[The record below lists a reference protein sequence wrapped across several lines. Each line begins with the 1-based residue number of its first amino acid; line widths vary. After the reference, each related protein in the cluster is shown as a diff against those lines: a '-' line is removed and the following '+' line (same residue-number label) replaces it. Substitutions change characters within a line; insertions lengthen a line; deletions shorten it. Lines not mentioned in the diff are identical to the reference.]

1 MPEGWRLVRLGDV
14 AEINPRRPPLSVPA
28 ETPVTFLP
36 MAAIAES
43 SQGIVARESRP
54 YSEVSTGYTY
64 FEENDF
70 LFSKIT
76 PCLQNGKHTLATGLR
91 GGFGFGTTEF
101 HVVRT
106 SSILTAPFMF
116 RALTQAHIID
126 RCSKSFTGTA
136 GQQRVQPETLKDLPI
151 LLPPLPEQRAIAAV
165 LDSIDDAIERTE
177 AVIAATER
185 LRDSLLHQLLT
196 RGVPGWHTE
205 WKDVPGLGTIP
216 ADWEVVKLGGV
227 AEVKGGKRLPK
238 GSSYADRNTGLPY
251 IRVVDFHD
259 RTVDT
264 DAIQYLSP
272 EIHKVISNYTISSKD
287 VYISIAGTIGLVGTV
302 PTRFDGAN
310 LTENAAKIA
319 IHDCEQL
326 SQTFLVAFLD
336 SSAGQSQI
344 AIRVTMLGQ
353 PKLALERIKTIELPL
368 PPLPEQQAIA
378 ATLDGVDATLEK
390 TYRERDGL
398 GLLKEST
405 ADALLTGR
413 VRVGKLMNEQDSMS
427 DLSEATLWDARQVTA
442 RRFESIAVLNRPVFP
457 PGLMKSIAVLNR
469 PVFLPGLMKSIA
481 VLNRPVFLPG
491 LMKSIAVLNRPV
503 FPPGLMKSI
512 AVLNRPVFPP
522 GLMKSIAVLNRPV
535 FLPGLMKS
543 IAALNQPVFPPGLMK
558 SIAVLNRP
566 VFLPGLMK
574 SIAALNQPGAT
585 LPTAEYD
592 DVLDV
597 RALPNDL
604 TDGNLALDRIVL
616 GDDSEW
622 LWLIFYDYQITDP
635 DLRRISRKLFADGH
649 YAIAVERA
657 YVYLN
662 NLVKDKAGLGDE
674 DGVALMNRTF
684 SPKNPILKLSSLSST
699 SERDEQLG
707 YMQILTGVMLGIRNP
722 RVHEHE
728 INDTPQEA
736 LEMLGLANHLA
747 RKVIGAMR

>member
-1 MPEGWRLVRLGDV
+1 M
-14 AEINPRRPPLSVPA
+14 
-28 ETPVTFLP
+28 
-36 MAAIAES
+36 
-43 SQGIVARESRP
+43 
-54 YSEVSTGYTY
+54 
-64 FEENDF
+64 
-70 LFSKIT
+70 
-76 PCLQNGKHTLATGLR
+76 
-91 GGFGFGTTEF
+91 
-101 HVVRT
+101 
-106 SSILTAPFMF
+106 
-116 RALTQAHIID
+116 
-126 RCSKSFTGTA
+126 
-136 GQQRVQPETLKDLPI
+136 
-151 LLPPLPEQRAIAAV
+151 
-165 LDSIDDAIERTE
+165 
-177 AVIAATER
+177 
-185 LRDSLLHQLLT
+185 
-196 RGVPGWHTE
+196 
-205 WKDVPGLGTIP
+205 
-216 ADWEVVKLGGV
+216 
-227 AEVKGGKRLPK
+227 
-238 GSSYADRNTGLPY
+238 
-251 IRVVDFHD
+251 
-259 RTVDT
+259 
-264 DAIQYLSP
+264 
-272 EIHKVISNYTISSKD
+272 
-287 VYISIAGTIGLVGTV
+287 YISIAGTIGLVGTV

-390 TYRERDGL
+390 AYRERDGL

-442 RRFESIAVLNRPVFP
+442 RRFESIAALNQPVFP
-457 PGLMKSIAVLNR
+457 
-469 PVFLPGLMKSIA
+469 
-481 VLNRPVFLPG
+481 PG

-535 FLPGLMKS
+535 F
-543 IAALNQPVFPPGLMK
+543 AALNQPVFP
-558 SIAVLNRP
+558 
-566 VFLPGLMK
+566 PGLMK

-622 LWLIFYDYQITDP
+622 LWLILYDYQITDP